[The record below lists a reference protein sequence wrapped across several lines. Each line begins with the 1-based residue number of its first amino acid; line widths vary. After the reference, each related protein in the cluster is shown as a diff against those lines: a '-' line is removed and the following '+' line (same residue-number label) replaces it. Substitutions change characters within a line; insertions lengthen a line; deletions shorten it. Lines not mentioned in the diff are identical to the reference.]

1 MNVTQPHRP
10 RTIADVLRDRVSSLA
25 SRPAL
30 RHRVGTRWEA
40 ISWADYGRAVDV
52 VGAGL
57 IALGVAPGERV
68 GVLSSNR
75 VEWHVGDLAAI
86 FTGAVT
92 VPVHSTSSAAQVR
105 YALDHS
111 EARLCFVDG
120 RAQLAKILE
129 VRDALTHLERVI
141 SFEADGC
148 DLEDPFFLCWADL
161 CSLGEERLASAPALV
176 DDRVRSIRPD
186 DLATIVYTS
195 GTTGPP
201 KGAMITH
208 ANVLATLESLTEVV
222 PIGPGD
228 RFLSFLPLSHIAERA
243 VSHFGQVWSGGQT
256 WFARDLA
263 TLGEDLQACRPTVF
277 FAVPRVWEKF
287 RDAAL
292 EKIAR
297 SPVPARLLSER
308 YLALGRAA
316 EGKRQDESQPSVIDK
331 VQRQVLD
338 RVVGDRIRRGL
349 GLDQARILVCGA
361 APVHPDVLRWFHGV
375 GLPVGEVYGQTEG
388 CGATSLNPAG
398 AVRIGTVGLP
408 LPGVQ
413 VRIADDGEILVK
425 GDNVC
430 RGYLD
435 DPEATAQL
443 IDADGWMHT
452 GDVGRFDAGGYL
464 IITDRKK
471 DLIITAQGK
480 NIAPQEIETRLRLE
494 PLISQALV
502 IGEARPYVAALL
514 TLDADAVAPWAQE
527 RNKTLDPEAL
537 MGDPDLHAELAASV
551 ERVNRDLSHAEAVK
565 RWRVLPH
572 EFTIAEG
579 ELTPTL
585 KVKRSVVTERH
596 ADLIDE
602 LYAAPD
608 TAREDRSE
616 RNR

>member
-1 MNVTQPHRP
+1 MNVTQSRRP
-10 RTIADVLRDRVSSLA
+10 RTIADVFRDHVSSLA
-25 SRPAL
+25 TRPAL
-30 RHRVGTRWEA
+30 RHRVGDQWEV
-40 ISWADYGRAVDV
+40 ITWADYGRAVDR

-57 IALGVAPGERV
+57 ITLGLAPGERA
-68 GVLSSNR
+68 GMLSSNR

-86 FTGAVT
+86 FAGVVT

-105 YALDHS
+105 YALEHS
-111 EARLCFVDG
+111 GARVCFVDG
-120 RAQLAKILE
+120 REQLSKILE
-129 VRDALTHLERVI
+129 VRDALPHLERVI
-141 SFEADGC
+141 AFDADGC
-148 DLEDPFFLCWADL
+148 DLDDDPFLLCWADL
-161 CSLGEERLASAPALV
+161 CSLGEERLASAPTLLG
-176 DDRVRSIRPD
+176 DRVLSIRPG

-208 ANVLATLESLTEVV
+208 ANVLATLESLTDVV

-263 TLGEDLQACRPTVF
+263 TLREDLQACRPTVF

-287 RDAAL
+287 RDAVL
-292 EKIAR
+292 EKIVQQR
-297 SPVPARLLSER
+297 GPMRRLAEQ

-316 EGKRQDESQPSVIDK
+316 DEEQPGDSQPSLIDK
-331 VQRQVLD
+331 AQRLVLD
-338 RVVGDRIRRGL
+338 RAVGGSIRRGL
-349 GLDQARILVCGA
+349 GLDKARVLVSGA
-361 APVHPDVLRWFHGV
+361 APVHPDLLRWLHGI
-375 GLPVGEVYGQTEG
+375 GLPVAEVYGQTEG
-388 CGATSLNPAG
+388 CGATSLNPSG
-398 AVRIGTVGLP
+398 AVRIGTVGPP

-413 VRIADDGEILVK
+413 VQIAGDGEILVK
-425 GDNVC
+425 GGNVC

-452 GDVGRFDAGGYL
+452 GDVGRFDARGYL
-464 IITDRKK
+464 VVTDRKK

-480 NIAPQEIETRLRLE
+480 NIAPQEIETRLRME

-514 TLDADAVAPWAQE
+514 TLDADAVAPWARE

-537 MGDPDLHAELAASV
+537 IGDPDLHAELAASV

-565 RWRVLPH
+565 GWRVLPH
-572 EFTIAEG
+572 DFTISEG

-585 KVKRSVVTERH
+585 KVKRAVVTERH

-608 TAREDRSE
+608 RARGADR
-616 RNR
+616 